1 MTWLAVLAVLLLAPS
16 PARGEDPTL
25 ARALARVS
33 APPLGLPPVP
43 TPPDNRPTAAR
54 VALGRKLFFDR
65 RLSRGGTMS
74 CAMCH
79 LPEQGFTSQELAR
92 PIGTEGRSL
101 RRNSPTILNV
111 AYLRRLFHDGRETA
125 LETQAL
131 APLLDR
137 NEMANPSL
145 GSILETIRAL
155 PDYRGLFEAA
165 FGAGPSPDR
174 IGAAIASYER
184 TLLLAGSPFDRW
196 RFGAEAGAMTP
207 AALEGFRLFTGKG
220 GCAACHT
227 VAADHALFTDQRF
240 HDTGVAARRAAPPAP
255 VPVELAPG
263 LVVPLSPET
272 LATIGDPE
280 PADLGRHEVTQDPA
294 DLYGIRTPS
303 LRNVALTAP
312 YMHDGSMGT
321 LEEVVRYYERGG
333 HRHPGLDPRVRPLGL
348 TEGEVAALVAF
359 LESLTGEG
367 VGELIE
373 EARAPHATSRA
384 AASARPS
391 QKGIDSSR

>member
-1 MTWLAVLAVLLLAPS
+1 MTWLAVLAALLLAPA
-16 PARGEDPTL
+16 PALAEDPTL

-43 TPPDNRPTAAR
+43 VAAPDRPTAAR

-79 LPEQGFTSQELAR
+79 LPEQGFTSHELAR
-92 PIGTEGRSL
+92 PVGTEGRSL
-101 RRNSPTILNV
+101 RRNAPTILNV
-111 AYLRRLFHDGRETA
+111 AYHGRLFHDGRETS

-145 GSILETIRAL
+145 GIVVETIRAL

-196 RFGAEAGAMTP
+196 RFGGEAGAMTP
-207 AALEGFRLFTGKG
+207 EALEGFRLFTGRA
-220 GCAACHT
+220 GCATCHT
-227 VAADHALFTDQRF
+227 IAADHALFTDQQF
-240 HDTGVAARRAAPPAP
+240 HDTGVAARRAAPAEP

-272 LATIGDPE
+272 
-280 PADLGRHEVTQDPA
+280 
-294 DLYGIRTPS
+294 
-303 LRNVALTAP
+303 
-312 YMHDGSMGT
+312 
-321 LEEVVRYYERGG
+321 
-333 HRHPGLDPRVRPLGL
+333 
-348 TEGEVAALVAF
+348 
-359 LESLTGEG
+359 
-367 VGELIE
+367 
-373 EARAPHATSRA
+373 
-384 AASARPS
+384 
-391 QKGIDSSR
+391 